1 MILIDASNINSG
13 GGEVLLKYLI
23 ESLDYKGEN
32 YFVIADPRWKNNS
45 IPLENQEVVKISIFN
60 RKSILENFIKLKN
73 PTTLLLFGNF
83 PPPFKVIIGIKT
95 VTYIQNNLVI
105 NWRNSKHQTH
115 TKILYLF
122 IVRFY
127 IQLFIKN
134 SKYYC
139 FQNNNTKN
147 DFIQSYG
154 ITSGTEYKVLPFFK
168 IKVPEISIPFV
179 EREDSFIYVSSDL
192 AHKNHKNLLLAWE
205 YNFTQGINNILY
217 ITIDESKE
225 TETTQLYNALKFKKV
240 PIINLGKISQ
250 NEVFEQCQKIKY
262 AVFPSFIE
270 TIGLNMVESASLGC
284 KVLASNLSYVDEVI
298 KPSLRFDPNNLHDIA
313 EKVKFALS
321 NDIPE
326 TKVVMENKIEEFI
339 NFLL

>member
-13 GGEVLLKYLI
+13 GGETLLNYLI
-23 ESLDYKGEN
+23 ESLDQRN
-32 YFVIADPRWKNNS
+32 IAYFVLTDPRWERNT
-45 IPLENQEVVKISIFN
+45 IPSENHVVVKVNVFN
-60 RKSILENFIKLKN
+60 RKNILKKFVGIKDPN
-73 PTTLLLFGNF
+73 TILLFGNF
-83 PPPFKVIIGIKT
+83 PPPFMILTIKS

-105 NWRNSKHQTH
+105 NWSN
-115 TKILYLF
+115 TKFQNLKERLYLLTT
-122 IVRFY
+122 RLY
-127 IQLFIKN
+127 IQLYLKN

-154 ITSGTEYKVLPFFK
+154 INSGTEYKVLPFFK
-168 IKVPEISIPFV
+168 INVPEISIPFI
-179 EREDSFIYVSSDL
+179 ERENSFIYVSSDL

-205 YNFTQGINNILY
+205 YNFTQGINSTLY

-225 TETTQLYNALKFKKV
+225 TETTQLYKALKFKKV
-240 PIINLGKISQ
+240 PIVNLGKISQ
-250 NEVFEQCQKIKY
+250 PEVFEQCQKIKY

-270 TIGLNMVESASLGC
+270 TIGLNMVESATLGC
-284 KVLASNLSYVDEVI
+284 KVLASDLSYVDEVI
-298 KPSLRFDPNNLHDIA
+298 KPSLRFDPNNPHDIA

-326 TKVVMENKIEEFI
+326 TKVVIENKIEEFI
-339 NFLL
+339 NLLL